1 MTKKHDDTS
10 TDQSTPVD
18 VSAMDRQPVLVLP
31 SRSSEEPPVGMRGTI
46 HVTSDGSVEVHLTFA
61 DMFSRPATVRRV
73 PLSAEQVDRLRAS
86 KIANGEY
93 TLRLDESL
101 APTP

>member
-1 MTKKHDDTS
+1 MTKKHDDHS

-31 SRSSEEPPVGMRGTI
+31 TRSSEDPSVGMRGTI
-46 HVTSDGSVEVHLTFA
+46 HVAPAGGVEVHLTFA

-73 PLSAEQVDRLRAS
+73 SLSAEQVDRLRAS
-86 KIANGEY
+86 KIAHGEY
-93 TLRLDESL
+93 TLRLDEPL
-101 APTP
+101 APPP